1 MPLTASDVHEGLSID
16 ESIVPYYGRHSCKQF
31 ISAKS
36 IPFGCKLW
44 VLASVTG
51 VLIKLKFIEE
61 G

>member
-16 ESIVPYYGRHSCKQF
+16 ESIVPYHGRHSCKQF
-31 ISAKS
+31 ISAKP
-36 IPFGCKLW
+36 IRFGCKLW

-51 VLIKLKFIEE
+51 ILIKLKFIKE